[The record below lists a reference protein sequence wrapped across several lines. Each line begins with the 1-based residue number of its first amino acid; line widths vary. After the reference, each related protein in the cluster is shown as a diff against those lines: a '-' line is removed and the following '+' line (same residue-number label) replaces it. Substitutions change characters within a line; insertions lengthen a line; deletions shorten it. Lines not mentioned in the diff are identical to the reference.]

1 MELDF
6 KAVKALS
13 SPTRVK
19 ILHHI
24 LEKESTPTQI
34 SSRLDKSKSTVSSH
48 LSNLHKAGLVEKD
61 EEEGRKRV
69 SYTPTRKAR
78 AIVKGKERK
87 VRFTLASSAL
97 SMMVALVALGSGAR
111 ELFTESYQAQDQATA
126 MTMES
131 TDAAAQEAPST
142 LMNLSPDILL
152 FIGAGL
158 LGFSVLGVLYAV
170 TINKLSTRA
179 QDG

>member
-24 LEKESTPTQI
+24 LEKESTPTKL
-34 SSRLDKSKSTVSSH
+34 SNELDKSKSTISSH
-48 LSNLHKAGLVEKD
+48 LSTLHRAGLVEKD

-69 SYTPTRKAR
+69 TYSPTRKAK
-78 AIVKGKERK
+78 AIVEGKERK
-87 VRFTLASSAL
+87 VRFTIASSAL
-97 SMMVALVALGSGAR
+97 SMMIALVAIGSGAR
-111 ELFTESYQAQDQATA
+111 GIISETGYRAAESAD
-126 MTMES
+126 TMGTMSQES
-131 TDAAAQEAPST
+131 TEMAREAPST

-158 LGFSVLGVLYAV
+158 LMFSATGILYAFTV
-170 TINKLSTRA
+170 EKLSR
-179 QDG
+179 